1 MNRKDPAALH
11 EECCAIT
18 RALTQIGDWWSLM
31 IVREAML
38 GTRRFS
44 DFQQALGIARNIL
57 CNRLNRLVD
66 AGVLNRVETDDTGR
80 RPEYRLT
87 EKGRDLFVALTA
99 LRQWGDKWIL
109 TDRPPLALRD
119 RRSGRPVRPVQ
130 VLDADGEPLGLHQVM
145 IDEKEEAPDAGRQ
158 TPDAFR

>member
-44 DFQQALGIARNIL
+44 DFQQALGIARNII

-66 AGVLNRVETDDTGR
+66 AGVLNRVETDEAGR

-109 TDRPPLALRD
+109 TDRPPLTLRD

-130 VLDADGEPLGLHQVM
+130 VLDADGEPLSLHQVM
-145 IDEKEEAPDAGRQ
+145 IDEDEAVNASLP
-158 TPDAFR
+158 